1 MTPEQLFGQLTTHLE
16 QHAGTMTQAEIQ
28 MWSNKIHSLKRHTD
42 SMLEDFSLREI
53 AFLQF
58 FASDPDSLTLSF
70 EYESQ
75 FDDEGGY
82 YDNFAN
88 VSIDGYSH
96 PPLAVMLDQWGY
108 NFSSE
113 MDNPCWIDLG
123 NRNKEFVASLEHPLL
138 ALFQG
143 YEPSDT
149 TAWSNLWTM
158 MRSTDMATFNQACAL
173 LDGLLEGDKELQST
187 LIANTECDDVNVL
200 LSFHC
205 NRWWMV
211 LFLDEPIYNSTD
223 GTFDGADLYD
233 ILSEEG
239 KSSWDFS
246 IEYSDPP
253 TQVTQT
259 VMNRVNTWIE
269 RAKEL
274 SPTEE

>member
-1 MTPEQLFGQLTTHLE
+1 MTPEQLFEQLQTYLE
-16 QHAGTMTQAEIQ
+16 QNADTMTQRDVQ
-28 MWSNKIHSLKRHTD
+28 TWSNKLYSLKRHTD
-42 SMLEDFSLREI
+42 SMLEDFSLREL

-75 FDDEGGY
+75 YDDEGGY

-88 VSIDGYSH
+88 IAIDGYSH

-113 MDNPCWIDLG
+113 MDNPGWIDLG
-123 NRNKEFVASLEHPLL
+123 KRNKDFVASLEHPLL
-138 ALFQG
+138 TLFQG

-149 TAWSNLWTM
+149 AAWSKLWTM
-158 MRSTDMATFNQACAL
+158 MRSTDMASFNQACV
-173 LDGLLEGDKELQST
+173 LLEGLLGGDEDLRNT
-187 LIANTECDDVNVL
+187 LIAKTESDDVDVL

-205 NRWWMV
+205 NRWWMI
-211 LFLDEPIYNSTD
+211 LFLDEPIYNSND
-223 GTFDGADLYD
+223 GTFDGVGLFD
-233 ILSEEG
+233 ILADEG
-239 KSSWDFS
+239 NTSWDFTM
-246 IEYSDPP
+246 EYTDPP

>member
-1 MTPEQLFGQLTTHLE
+1 MTPEQLFEQLSAHLE
-16 QHAGTMTQAEIQ
+16 QHAGTMTQAEVQ
-28 MWSNKIHSLKRHTD
+28 MWSNKIYSLKRHTD

-75 FDDEGGY
+75 YDDEGGY

-88 VSIDGYSH
+88 VAIDGYSH
-96 PPLAVMLDQWGY
+96 PPLSVMLDQWGY

-113 MDNPCWIDLG
+113 MDNPGWIDLG
-123 NRNKEFVASLEHPLL
+123 KRNKDFVASLEHPLL
-138 ALFQG
+138 TLFQG

-149 TAWSNLWTM
+149 TAWNKLWTM
-158 MRSTDMATFNQACAL
+158 MRSTDMANFNQACAL
-173 LDGLLEGDKELQST
+173 LEGLLEGDEDLRNT
-187 LIANTECDDVNVL
+187 LIANTEFENLDIL

-223 GTFDGADLYD
+223 GTFDGVGLFD
-233 ILSEEG
+233 ILADEG
-239 KSSWDFS
+239 NTSWDFTM
-246 IEYSDPP
+246 EYSDPP

-259 VMNRVNTWIE
+259 VMNRVNAWIE
-269 RAKEL
+269 RANQL
-274 SPTEE
+274 SPAEE